1 MHLPLQKYKILR
13 QHFMPSSNNTESK
26 IIYSWLQT
34 LLNCD
39 SFFFFGFK
47 SDRGSGSW
55 FSHSAQWGFITTG
68 ELWAFPLICLWLAP
82 FNLKFRVKKKFK
94 VSPRTQSTVALIM
107 PHYLIFIF
115 LPVTLSSTDWL
126 IWLATHVKEPRTL
139 TFILLDFKHFSNLL
153 FTSIFHLF
161 DRTAQL
167 IRLTTATP
175 MNCPV
180 LLLNLQICTVIWMK
194 SSWGQVKVVYDKPG
208 RYD

>member
-1 MHLPLQKYKILR
+1 MTTNFIELW
-13 QHFMPSSNNTESK
+13 F
-26 IIYSWLQT
+26 
-34 LLNCD
+34 
-39 SFFFFGFK
+39 FFFFGFK

-126 IWLATHVKEPRTL
+126 MWLATRERTQNTDFYFVRFQALLKPFVYIYFSSLWQNCTADKADNSDTHELPRIASEPADMYSYLNEVELRTG
-139 TFILLDFKHFSNLL
+139 KGGV
-153 FTSIFHLF
+153 
-161 DRTAQL
+161 R
-167 IRLTTATP
+167 
-175 MNCPV
+175 
-180 LLLNLQICTVIWMK
+180 
-194 SSWGQVKVVYDKPG
+194 
-208 RYD
+208 